1 MPQPPE
7 DRETGGTVKRRLN
20 EEWWL
25 QVRLLGLATTCPH
38 HSSPFLQDTMAIKK
52 QKRCRKIRPVS
63 AFISE
68 SPASILTALFPFLFS
83 LSCWPVFFLSLLLVP
98 LTLLFPQVGAL
109 RTWKA
114 SWGAWGSP
122 LAGSQDSR
130 TASPQLVAPG
140 KVYLSFPLMAIN

>member
-1 MPQPPE
+1 MESPGE
-7 DRETGGTVKRRLN
+7 V
-20 EEWWL
+20 
-25 QVRLLGLATTCPH
+25 LACATWPH
-38 HSSPFLQDTMAIKK
+38 YSPPFLQDTMAIKK

-68 SPASILTALFPFLFS
+68 SPASILMALFPFLFS
-83 LSCWPVFFLSLLLVP
+83 LSCQPAFTLSLLLVP
-98 LTLLFPQVGAL
+98 LILLSPQVGAL

-122 LAGSQDSR
+122 LVGSQDLG

-140 KVYLSFPLMAIN
+140 KVYRSFPLMAIN

>member
-1 MPQPPE
+1 
-7 DRETGGTVKRRLN
+7 
-20 EEWWL
+20 
-25 QVRLLGLATTCPH
+25 
-38 HSSPFLQDTMAIKK
+38 MAIKK

-68 SPASILTALFPFLFS
+68 SPAPILTALFPFLFFFSSHQPAFS
-83 LSCWPVFFLSLLLVP
+83 LPLLLIP

-122 LAGSQDSR
+122 LAGSQDSG
-130 TASPQLVAPG
+130 TVSPQLVAPG
-140 KVYLSFPLMAIN
+140 KV

>member
-1 MPQPPE
+1 MSFL
-7 DRETGGTVKRRLN
+7 RLTD
-20 EEWWL
+20 W
-25 QVRLLGLATTCPH
+25 PY

-68 SPASILTALFPFLFS
+68 SPSLKVSFRLPHLSQALVPFLFS
-83 LSCWPVFFLSLLLVP
+83 VSLCLLLV
-98 LTLLFPQVGAL
+98 LLMLLSPQVGAL

-122 LAGSQDSR
+122 LAGSQDLG
-130 TASPQLVAPG
+130 AANPQLVAPG
-140 KVYLSFPLMAIN
+140 KVYPSCPLMAINYGIKHKAGHDPPGLPLQDLVGPV